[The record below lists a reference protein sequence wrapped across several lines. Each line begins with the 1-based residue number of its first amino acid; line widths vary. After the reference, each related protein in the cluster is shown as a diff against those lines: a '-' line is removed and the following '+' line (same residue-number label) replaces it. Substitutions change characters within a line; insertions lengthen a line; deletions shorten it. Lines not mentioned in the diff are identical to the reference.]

1 MQACELFIDGKKS
14 LYYYIFTLAAIVP
27 QFVMTHCSHSLKK
40 AAHKVCTVLLQ
51 PKNRTFS
58 TNLLD
63 ETLTRNFQ
71 ECPTLSPNLLA
82 RMLTLNFQKKPICPQ
97 NPLYKNLALNL
108 QSNPFLHRPRAVHS
122 SADSIPE
129 ETPSTSAHSGPRIS
143 RFARKEAEDALLD
156 YLHFTR
162 CLSFTDAEHISK
174 NSPTSIHYLLSK
186 VVNKQ
191 EIGRSIARFLRYH
204 PINEFEPL
212 FESLGLK
219 PCEFA
224 SLLPRGLMFL
234 SDDQLLLDNLH
245 VLCKYGVLHSE
256 IGNMYKEER
265 EIFRHEDGVLL
276 SKLKACEELGFSQTT
291 VVKIVA
297 SCPSLLVG
305 NVNEEFSRLIVEIE
319 GLGIEK
325 DWIGGCLSPKNK
337 YNWKRMWR
345 LFSLLERMGFKKGE
359 LAEVIEKH
367 PNFFFEGSGENMY
380 ILIALSMKLGFH
392 IHDIMSLI
400 WNFRRDS
407 SPNLVKNFWHAI
419 HFLYGARLKV
429 GDIVRLV
436 HSHPRVLSSCTLKRP
451 KSVKQQLNVGI
462 KRLGLIILEDPNR
475 LRDWGLG
482 TKLHPVSGPSEDE
495 LSLLK
500 KMQFLLKLGFVE
512 NSKEMVNAVK
522 QFKGKG
528 DELQGRYDCLV
539 GAGFEPNEVSHM
551 TKLAPPVLQQSQEK
565 LLIKI
570 DLLVNRF
577 GYPLKCLLPY
587 PWFLC
592 YDVGRIKLRFSM
604 YDWLKEKGVTSH
616 TLTISSIISCSE
628 KRFIERF
635 VSLHPEGL
643 EVWEELNK

>member
-1 MQACELFIDGKKS
+1 MPNFFPK
-14 LYYYIFTLAAIVP
+14 IF
-27 QFVMTHCSHSLKK
+27 
-40 AAHKVCTVLLQ
+40 
-51 PKNRTFS
+51 
-58 TNLLD
+58 
-63 ETLTRNFQ
+63 
-71 ECPTLSPNLLA
+71 LA
-82 RMLTLNFQKKPICPQ
+82 RILTLNLQKKAICPQ
-97 NPLYKNLALNL
+97 NPLSKNLTLNL
-108 QSNPFLHRPRAVHS
+108 QSNPFLHWPRAVHS

-129 ETPSTSAHSGPRIS
+129 KTPSTFAHSGPRIS
-143 RFARKEAEDALLD
+143 RLARNEAENALLD

-174 NSPTSIHYLLSK
+174 NSPTFIRYLLSK
-186 VVNKQ
+186 VENKK
-191 EIGRSIARFLRYH
+191 EIGHSITRFLRYH

-219 PCEFA
+219 PSEFA

-245 VLCKYGVLHSE
+245 VLCKYGFLHSE
-256 IGNMYKEER
+256 IGNMCKEER
-265 EIFRHEDGVLL
+265 EIFRHEDGLLL
-276 SKLKACEELGFSQTT
+276 SKLKAYKELGFSQPT

-305 NVNEEFSRLIVEIE
+305 NVNEDFPRLIVEIE

-325 DWIGGCLSPKNK
+325 DWIVGCLSPKNK
-337 YNWKRMWR
+337 YNWKRTRR
-345 LFSLLERMGFKKGE
+345 LLSFLERMGFKKGE
-359 LAEVIEKH
+359 LAEVIQKH

-380 ILIALSMKLGFH
+380 VLIALLMKLGFH
-392 IHDIMSLI
+392 INDITNLI

-407 SPNLVKNFWHAI
+407 SPNLAKNFWHGI

-436 HSHPRVLSSCTLKRP
+436 HSYPRVLSSCTLKRP
-451 KSVKQQLNVGI
+451 KLVKQQLNVGF
-462 KRLGLIILEDPNR
+462 KRLGLMILEDPNR

-482 TKLHPVSGPSEDE
+482 MKLHPVSGPTEDE

-500 KMQFLLKLGFVE
+500 KTQFLLKLGFVE
-512 NSKEMVNAVK
+512 NSKEMLHALK
-522 QFKGKG
+522 QFRGKG
-528 DELQGRYDCLV
+528 DELQGRFDCLV
-539 GAGFEPNEVSHM
+539 GAGFERNEVSHM
-551 TKLAPPVLQQSQEK
+551 IKLAPPVLQQRQEK

-577 GYPLKCLLPY
+577 GYPLKCLVPY
-587 PWFLC
+587 PWLLC

-604 YDWLKEKGVTSH
+604 CEWLKEKGVTSH
-616 TLTISSIISCSE
+616 TLAMGPIISYSE
-628 KRFIERF
+628 KKFIKKC

-643 EVWEELNK
+643 EVWEGLSKYMVLG